1 MLKKPIFKKAK
12 NNDFVGLESQI
23 VYFIT
28 TLVIVCCVLLGLVT
42 SYLSYQSSI
51 GAINKTIKETSDVAA
66 DLVEVST
73 REYLAIAYET
83 GCIARLASADKTIEE
98 KKSIIQ
104 QRIDKNGFL
113 DGTIIDKNGMDLFNQ
128 VDVSDS
134 DYFKEC
140 IQGKTYVQT
149 PSYSEVEKQ
158 VCMVVAAP
166 LWEGGIPD
174 TTVVGV
180 IVFVPDGEYLNN
192 IMRQI
197 VVGKNGTAFMV
208 DSTGTTI
215 ADIDSTIVGV
225 ENGIE
230 LGKTNTKLKKF
241 GKIVEKMAAGE
252 NGIGTYRYNGV
263 IKIVAYS
270 PVENSNGWSIAVVAV
285 RNNFLGKFYI
295 SLLIS
300 LILVIAFIIFGN
312 YAGKI
317 YGKKIAQPI
326 IQCVERL
333 KLLAQGDLTSEIPQ
347 ATSND
352 ETQIL
357 LLSLKSTVDSLNHI
371 IQDIG
376 IQLNEMSNGNFK
388 IDINETYIGDFATI
402 SESFRKIV
410 TALSSAMIEI
420 DGNAQRV
427 ALGASDVAKASQ
439 GLAEGATDQ
448 ASAIEELTATI
459 TEISNRTQ
467 DNAKHT
473 EEAKELVDNMNAEIS
488 QSNNQMQQ
496 SIDGMGKIKEASSE
510 IANIIKSIED
520 IATQTNLLSLNAAIE
535 AARAGES
542 GRGFAV
548 VAQQVRALAEQSAMA
563 AKNTAVLIQN
573 SIQAVEEGT
582 KLNQIAANSMDEV
595 IGKAKQ
601 VDHIVTEIA
610 AASSSQANAVSQITE
625 GINQIASVVES
636 NSATAQESAAAS
648 EELSGESAMLKN
660 LIDKFQF

>member
-402 SESFRKIV
+402 SKSFRKIV

>member
-1 MLKKPIFKKAK
+1 
-12 NNDFVGLESQI
+12 
-23 VYFIT
+23 
-28 TLVIVCCVLLGLVT
+28 
-42 SYLSYQSSI
+42 
-51 GAINKTIKETSDVAA
+51 
-66 DLVEVST
+66 
-73 REYLAIAYET
+73 
-83 GCIARLASADKTIEE
+83 
-98 KKSIIQ
+98 
-104 QRIDKNGFL
+104 
-113 DGTIIDKNGMDLFNQ
+113 
-128 VDVSDS
+128 
-134 DYFKEC
+134 
-140 IQGKTYVQT
+140 
-149 PSYSEVEKQ
+149 
-158 VCMVVAAP
+158 
-166 LWEGGIPD
+166 
-174 TTVVGV
+174 
-180 IVFVPDGEYLNN
+180 
-192 IMRQI
+192 
-197 VVGKNGTAFMV
+197 
-208 DSTGTTI
+208 
-215 ADIDSTIVGV
+215 
-225 ENGIE
+225 
-230 LGKTNTKLKKF
+230 
-241 GKIVEKMAAGE
+241 
-252 NGIGTYRYNGV
+252 
-263 IKIVAYS
+263 
-270 PVENSNGWSIAVVAV
+270 
-285 RNNFLGKFYI
+285 
-295 SLLIS
+295 
-300 LILVIAFIIFGN
+300 
-312 YAGKI
+312 
-317 YGKKIAQPI
+317 
-326 IQCVERL
+326 
-333 KLLAQGDLTSEIPQ
+333 
-347 ATSND
+347 
-352 ETQIL
+352 
-357 LLSLKSTVDSLNHI
+357 
-371 IQDIG
+371 
-376 IQLNEMSNGNFK
+376 FK